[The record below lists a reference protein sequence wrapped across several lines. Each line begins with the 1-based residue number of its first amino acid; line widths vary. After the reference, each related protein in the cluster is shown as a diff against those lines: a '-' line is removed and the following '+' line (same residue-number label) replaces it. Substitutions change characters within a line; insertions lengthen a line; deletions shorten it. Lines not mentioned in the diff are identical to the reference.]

1 VSLDQLRNLEVTR
14 RAASHRA
21 KAGGL
26 QRLHQGV
33 YAVGHRA
40 IGRAGALRAALLA
53 CGAGS
58 AISHGT
64 AAAFWGLRDQW
75 PTLIDVTV
83 RCETGRKIDGIR
95 CRRCRYPSEDEI
107 VIREGVT
114 CTTPARTQVDLAGI
128 LGISSL
134 RRMVERAAVL
144 KLLDLGALD
153 MAIEQGKGRRGI
165 KALKLILE
173 DWRTEDGSVPNLRSD
188 FEALVLPRLVAKGLP
203 RPACNVAL
211 QIDGQ
216 RITPDF
222 LWEQLHVVV
231 ETDGEGSHGTPVAFQ
246 RDRRRDQ
253 ILVASGYRV
262 ARATWRQMHHE
273 LDAVVA
279 RISRTLEHAAAS
291 RPNSLL
297 LPSNPVVP

>member
-1 VSLDQLRNLEVTR
+1 VSLDQLRHLKVTR

-21 KAGGL
+21 EAGGL
-26 QRLHQGV
+26 QRVHRGV

-40 IGRAGALRAALLA
+40 IGRAGALRAAVLA
-53 CGAGS
+53 CGDGS

-95 CRRCRYPSEDEI
+95 CRRCRYPSWDE
-107 VIREGVT
+107 VVVEEGVA
-114 CTTPARTQVDLAGI
+114 CTTPARTLVDLAGM
-128 LGISSL
+128 LGTASI
-134 RRMVERAAVL
+134 RRAVERAAVL
-144 KLLDLGALD
+144 KLLDLEELD
-153 MAIEQGKGRRGI
+153 AAIRQGKGRRGI
-165 KALKLILE
+165 KALILILE
-173 DWRTEDGSVPNLRSD
+173 DWRTKDGSVPDLRSD
-188 FEALVLPRLVAKGLP
+188 FEALVLPRLVARGLS
-203 RPACNVAL
+203 RPVCNVPL
-211 QIDGQ
+211 RVDGH

-222 LWEQLHVVV
+222 LWEGLWVVV

-262 ARATWRQMHHE
+262 VRVTWHQVHRE
-273 LDAVVA
+273 LDAVVTRVA
-279 RISRTLEHAAAS
+279 RTLELAATGQ
-291 RPNSLL
+291 PVPPLH
-297 LPSNPVVP
+297 PHPVVP